1 MSAAIALMRI
11 WGGGEA
17 VKKSGSQGR
26 AGAAHVNTKQAKALP
41 KTAAAAVCAQWVR
54 CGKPGCRCARG
65 ERHGPYHYVFRRQ
78 GGRLRKRY
86 VRQADVATV
95 QAQAQ
100 RRRERARRAREQRV
114 AWRQQWRALL
124 AGIREMERHEHE

>member
-1 MSAAIALMRI
+1 M
-11 WGGGEA
+11 
-17 VKKSGSQGR
+17 
-26 AGAAHVNTKQAKALP
+26 NTKQATALP
-41 KTAAAAVCAQWVR
+41 KTGATAVCVKWKR
-54 CGKPGCRCARG
+54 CGKPGCHCARG
-65 ERHGPYHYVFRRQ
+65 ELHGPYHYVSFRQ